1 MEVLFRARKIIDS
14 FKNKVL
20 KKENDNVSQWVKSR
34 QDEIKDIRWREI
46 KKKKYY
52 QMKVKEK

>member
-46 KKKKYY
+46 KKILSN
-52 QMKVKEK
+52 EG

>member
-20 KKENDNVSQWVKSR
+20 KQENDNVSQWVKSR